1 MKERNITI
9 TIDKAREWY
18 NSENE
23 SLKKIALQAFSE
35 KELKFNF
42 RSIKTFEKACEVLDI
57 DYDHIN
63 SVIEDIIIFGGGI
76 SSVEMLKL
84 NIIKKALNLGQDLPF
99 TENYINPYLYYPYNP
114 CVNKNSTL
122 YKSKL
127 DLGEMEIIGKIKVGK
142 TEYNILGGSAICSCV
157 SVDCFGNY
165 GEFLGCATEEI
176 AKHFGK
182 YFGMTIIKAKYSNLG
197 DFKIITNY
205 YEN

>member
-99 TENYINPYLYYPYNP
+99 TENYKNPYLYYPYNP

-142 TEYNILGGSAICSCV
+142 TEYNIIGGSAICSCV
-157 SVDCFGNY
+157 SVD
-165 GEFLGCATEEI
+165 
-176 AKHFGK
+176 
-182 YFGMTIIKAKYSNLG
+182 
-197 DFKIITNY
+197 
-205 YEN
+205 

>member
-42 RSIKTFEKACEVLDI
+42 RSIKTFKKACKVLDI

-76 SSVEMLKL
+76 SSVAMLKL
-84 NIIKKALNLGQDLPF
+84 NIIKNALNLGQDLSF
-99 TENYINPYLYYPYNP
+99 TENSENLYLYYPFNP

-142 TEYNILGGSAICSCV
+142 TECNVLGGGAICSCA
-157 SVDCFGNY
+157 SMGCFGTY

-182 YFGMTIIKAKYSNLG
+182 YFGMTITKAKCSNLE
-197 DFKIITNY
+197 DFEIITNY

>member
-1 MKERNITI
+1 MEERNITI
-9 TIDKAREWY
+9 TLDKAREWY

-84 NIIKKALNLGQDLPF
+84 NIIKKALNLGQDLSF
-99 TENYINPYLYYPYNP
+99 TENSKNPHLYYPYNP

-127 DLGEMEIIGKIKVGK
+127 DFGEIEIIGKIKVGK
-142 TEYNILGGSAICSCV
+142 TEYNILGGSAICNCA
-157 SVDCFGNY
+157 SVGCFGNY
-165 GEFLGCATEEI
+165 GEFLSCATEEI

-182 YFGMTIIKAKYSNLG
+182 YFGMTITKAKYGNLE

>member
-18 NSENE
+18 NSENDT
-23 SLKKIALQAFSE
+23 LKKIALQAFS
-35 KELKFNF
+35 KNELKFNF
-42 RSIKTFEKACEVLDI
+42 RSIKTFKKACEVLDI

-63 SVIEDIIIFGGGI
+63 SVIEDILIFGGGI

-84 NIIKKALNLGQDLPF
+84 NIIKKALNLGQDLSF
-99 TENYINPYLYYPYNP
+99 TENSKNPHLYYPHNP

-127 DLGEMEIIGKIKVGK
+127 DLGGMEIIGKIKFGK
-142 TEYNILGGSAICSCV
+142 TEYNVLGGSTICSCV
-157 SVDCFGNY
+157 SVGCFGNY
-165 GEFLGCATEEI
+165 GEFLGCATDEI

-182 YFGMTIIKAKYSNLG
+182 YFGMTIIKAKYSNLE
-197 DFKIITNY
+197 DFEIITNY

>member
-9 TIDKAREWY
+9 TLDKAREWY
-18 NSENE
+18 NSENNT
-23 SLKKIALQAFSE
+23 LKKIALQAFNES
-35 KELKFNF
+35 ELKFDF
-42 RSIKTFEKACEVLDI
+42 RSITTFKKACEVLNINYDNI
-57 DYDHIN
+57 DF
-63 SVIEDIIIFGGGI
+63 VIGDIIIFGGGI
-76 SSVEMLKL
+76 SSIEMLKL

-99 TENYINPYLYYPYNP
+99 TENSKNPYLYYPYNP

-127 DLGEMEIIGKIKVGK
+127 DFGEMEIIGKIKVGK
-142 TEYNILGGSAICSCV
+142 TEYNILGGGAICSCA
-157 SVDCFGNY
+157 SVGCFGNY

-182 YFGMTIIKAKYSNLG
+182 YFGMTIIKAKYSNLEG
-197 DFKIITNY
+197 FKIITNY

>member
-9 TIDKAREWY
+9 TIDKARGWY

-23 SLKKIALQAFSE
+23 SLKKIALQAFNE
-35 KELKFNF
+35 NELKFNF

-63 SVIEDIIIFGGGI
+63 SVIEDILIFGGGI

-84 NIIKKALNLGQDLPF
+84 NIIKKALNLGQDLSF
-99 TENYINPYLYYPYNP
+99 TENSKNPHLYYPYNP

-127 DLGEMEIIGKIKVGK
+127 DFGEMEIIGKIKVGK
-142 TEYNILGGSAICSCV
+142 TEYNILSGGAICSCFNV
-157 SVDCFGNY
+157 GCFGNY

-176 AKHFGK
+176 ARHFSK
-182 YFGMTIIKAKYSNLG
+182 YFGMLITKAKYSNLE
-197 DFKIITNY
+197 DFEIITNY

>member
-18 NSENE
+18 NSENNT
-23 SLKKIALQAFSE
+23 LKKIALQAFNES
-35 KELKFNF
+35 ELKFDF
-42 RSIKTFEKACEVLDI
+42 RSITTFKKACEVLNINYDNI
-57 DYDHIN
+57 DF
-63 SVIEDIIIFGGGI
+63 VIGDIIIFGGGI
-76 SSVEMLKL
+76 SSIEMLKL
-84 NIIKKALNLGQDLPF
+84 NIIKKALNLGQDSPF
-99 TENYINPYLYYPYNP
+99 TENSKNPYLYYPYNP

-122 YKSKL
+122 YKNKL

-142 TEYNILGGSAICSCV
+142 TECNVLGGGAICSCA
-157 SVDCFGNY
+157 SIGCFGNY

-182 YFGMTIIKAKYSNLG
+182 YFGMTITKAKYSNLEG
-197 DFKIITNY
+197 FKIITNY

>member
-18 NSENE
+18 NSENDT
-23 SLKKIALQAFSE
+23 LKKIALQAFSE
-35 KELKFNF
+35 NELKFDF
-42 RSIKTFEKACEVLDI
+42 RSIKTFEKACEVLNI
-57 DYDHIN
+57 DYDNIN
-63 SVIEDIIIFGGGI
+63 SVIGDILIFGGGI

-99 TENYINPYLYYPYNP
+99 TENSKNLHLYYPYNP

-127 DLGEMEIIGKIKVGK
+127 DLGEIIGKIKVGK
-142 TEYNILGGSAICSCV
+142 TEYNILGGSAICSCA
-157 SVDCFGNY
+157 SVGCFGNY

-182 YFGMTIIKAKYSNLG
+182 YFGMTITKAKYSNLE
-197 DFKIITNY
+197 DFEIITNY
-205 YEN
+205 YKN

>member
-1 MKERNITI
+1 MEKRNITI
-9 TIDKAREWY
+9 TLDKARKWY

-23 SLKKIALQAFSE
+23 SLKEIALQAFNES
-35 KELKFNF
+35 ELKFDF
-42 RSIKTFEKACEVLDI
+42 RSIKTFKEACEVLNI

-63 SVIEDIIIFGGGI
+63 SVIDDIIIFGGGI
-76 SSVEMLKL
+76 SSVAMLRL

-99 TENYINPYLYYPYNP
+99 TKNSKNPYLYYPYNP

-122 YKSKL
+122 YRSKL
-127 DLGEMEIIGKIKVGK
+127 DLDEMEIIGKIKVGK
-142 TEYNILGGSAICSCV
+142 TECNVLGGGAICSCA
-157 SVDCFGNY
+157 SIGCFGTY

-176 AKHFGK
+176 AKYFGK
-182 YFGMTIIKAKYSNLG
+182 YFGMTITKAKYSNLE